1 MNKFDKKEHIE
12 KTKVLNI
19 LSYCN
24 GENDLD
30 DISKC
35 TKLTYKYVKN
45 NLKILLNK
53 KLIKR
58 D

>member
-1 MNKFDKKEHIE
+1 ME